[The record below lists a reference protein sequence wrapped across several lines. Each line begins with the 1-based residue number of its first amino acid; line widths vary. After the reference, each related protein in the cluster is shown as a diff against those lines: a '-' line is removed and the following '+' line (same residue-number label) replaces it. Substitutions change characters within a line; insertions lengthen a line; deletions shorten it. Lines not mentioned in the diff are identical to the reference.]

1 MEVVMRSGVAQKV
14 TGKRLCCLSEF
25 SWITLNFRGI
35 ESQGGLAIS
44 SVTWASH
51 VQMVQL
57 GHHAERLQIHYTT
70 NICINTAVSREAWA
84 MLPLPA
90 TLAQSHNLA
99 HASLETAVSNP
110 ETPDRTT

>member
-35 ESQGGLAIS
+35 ESGLSGLAIS

-51 VQMVQL
+51 VQMP
-57 GHHAERLQIHYTT
+57 
-70 NICINTAVSREAWA
+70 S
-84 MLPLPA
+84 
-90 TLAQSHNLA
+90 NLVIK
-99 HASLETAVSNP
+99 SMSYRSTMEG
-110 ETPDRTT
+110 

>member
-51 VQMVQL
+51 VQMP
-57 GHHAERLQIHYTT
+57 
-70 NICINTAVSREAWA
+70 S
-84 MLPLPA
+84 
-90 TLAQSHNLA
+90 NLVIK
-99 HASLETAVSNP
+99 SMSYIM
-110 ETPDRTT
+110 